1 MALYAINMIIDALRE
16 IHANHRLSDGS
27 VSEHTKSAQV
37 ITKEWQ
43 NSVCSGSIQAEVKVS
58 PASNE
63 KIDIVD
69 LSKHEAYEL
78 KVSGKNTHHEF
89 YKDLIKVLTYNE
101 YADPGEKINKLIF
114 ISELSGIK
122 SLEGRLDAKLLSM
135 LKNTHGLSIEL
146 VSI

>member
-1 MALYAINMIIDALRE
+1 MIIDTLRE
-16 IHANHRLSDGS
+16 IHAKHRLSDGD
-27 VSEHTKSAQV
+27 VSAHTKSAQV

-43 NSVCSGSIQAEVKVS
+43 KAVCSGSIQAEVKVS
-58 PASNE
+58 PDGNE

-69 LSKHEAYEL
+69 LSKYEAYEL

-89 YKDLIKVLTYNE
+89 YKDLIKILTYNE
-101 YADPGEKINKLIF
+101 YAEPDNRLNKLIF

-122 SLEGRLDAKLLSM
+122 SLERRLDAKLLSM
-135 LKNTHGLSIEL
+135 LENKHDLSIEL

>member
-1 MALYAINMIIDALRE
+1 MIIEALRE
-16 IHANHRLSDGS
+16 IHAKHRLNDGD
-27 VSEHTKSAQV
+27 VSAHTKSAQR

-43 NSVCSGSIQAEVKVS
+43 NAVCSSQLRPEVRVS
-58 PASNE
+58 HSNNE

-69 LSKHEAYEL
+69 LSNLIAYEL

-101 YADPGEKINKLIF
+101 YADPGKKLKRLVF
-114 ISELSGIK
+114 VSELSGIN
-122 SLEGRLDAKLLSM
+122 SLQGRLDKKFIQM

>member
-1 MALYAINMIIDALRE
+1 MIIEALRE
-16 IHANHRLSDGS
+16 LHEKHRLSNGD
-27 VSEHTKSAQV
+27 VSAHTKSAQR

-43 NSVCSGSIQAEVKVS
+43 GAVCTSQICPEVQAS
-58 PASNE
+58 QSNNE

-69 LSKHEAYEL
+69 LPNLVAYEL

-101 YADPGEKINKLIF
+101 HADANNRLKRLVF
-114 ISELSGIK
+114 ISESSGIS
-122 SLEGRLDAKLLSM
+122 SLRGRLDAKFLEM

>member
-1 MALYAINMIIDALRE
+1 MIIESLKE
-16 IHANHRLSDGS
+16 IHSNHRLSDGD
-27 VSEHTKSAQV
+27 VSSHTKSAQI

-43 NSVCSGSIQAEVKVS
+43 KAVCNDSIRGEVAVS
-58 PASNE
+58 PENSE

-69 LSKHEAYEL
+69 FPKRIAYEL

-101 YADPGEKINKLIF
+101 YQRENEKLNKLIF
-114 ISELSGIK
+114 ISELNGIK
-122 SLEGRLDAKLLSM
+122 SLEKRLDLKFLAM
-135 LKNTHGLSIEL
+135 LKNTHDLSVEL